1 MTADERRRLR
11 RSIWLL
17 VAVFVAVGLL
27 DTAADHEPMR
37 PAADGNPS
45 ETVRLLALLA
55 SITTTN

>member
-27 DTAADHEPMR
+27 DTAADHEPI
-37 PAADGNPS
+37 A
-45 ETVRLLALLA
+45 
-55 SITTTN
+55 TTTTWEVLP

>member
-27 DTAADHEPMR
+27 DTAAITDDGQLTLHE
-37 PAADGNPS
+37 AA
-45 ETVRLLALLA
+45 
-55 SITTTN
+55 